1 MSALPIPHL
10 SLEAYLEIERAA
22 VYRSEYRDGL
32 VVCTAGGTSLHD
44 LIISNT
50 IAALHNSSADLPCRV
65 HSSNLQVY
73 IASFNVATYPD
84 AMVICGPTQFVR
96 RRNDLVENPS
106 LVVEVLSP
114 STEAYDRGRKFEYY
128 RALPSLREY
137 ILVSQDQPQVERF
150 SRQSDDSWKISVHRG
165 LHETLPLATINA
177 SIPLSSLYANV
188 EWPEEGTTPQ

>member
-22 VYRSEYRDGL
+22 VHRSEYRDGL
-32 VVCTAGGTSLHD
+32 VVSMAGGTSLHD
-44 LIISNT
+44 LIIMNAG
-50 IAALHNSSADLPCRV
+50 AALHSASRDLLCRV
-65 HSSNLQVY
+65 HGGNLQVY

-84 AMVICGPTQFVR
+84 VMVICGPTQFTR

-106 LVVEVLSP
+106 LIIEVLSP
-114 STEAYDRGRKFEYY
+114 STESYDRGRKFEYY

-137 ILVSQDQPQVERF
+137 ILISQDQPQVERF
-150 SRQSDDSWKISVHRG
+150 SRQADDSWRINVHRG
-165 LHETLPLATINA
+165 LHGTLPLATIDA
-177 SIPLSSLYANV
+177 AIQLKDLYAKV